1 MEEIAEDE
9 FESYAVFHVPDSG
22 TKVGKISFKI
32 SKIAKGVSFV

>member
-22 TKVGKISFKI
+22 RKWPKISCKI
-32 SKIAKGVSFV
+32 SKIAKGVRFV